1 MTVQNADREAI
12 RHGKIT
18 EKPLRERPSYPTW
31 AIKLTMAI
39 TGLIFGLFVLGHMV
53 GNLKIFMPL
62 NIDGSAPIDD
72 YGEFLRTIGEPLLP
86 RSGFL
91 WIVRIILLACLVL
104 HVWGAFALRARSS
117 KSRGRFQ
124 RTNLMGG
131 WQSTATRAMLV
142 TGVILLLFI
151 IFHLLDLTFGQ
162 AVASDEFVH
171 GAVRNNML
179 ATFAPGR
186 WWVTLVYVIANL
198 ALLLHLTHGIYLA
211 VSDLGWLGKRG
222 AGLMIVLAYI
232 LPFIVVAGNVV
243 MPLAIAFGWVPDFSR

>member
-1 MTVQNADREAI
+1 MTPPAARQISSAFAI
-12 RHGKIT
+12 
-18 EKPLRERPSYPTW
+18 PLFRRSAWTW
-31 AIKLTMAI
+31 PP
-39 TGLIFGLFVLGHMV
+39 GLS
-53 GNLKIFMPL
+53 P
-62 NIDGSAPIDD
+62 D
-72 YGEFLRTIGEPLLP
+72 YGLQFSSSIVFSDSVPLLAIPLKLLSPLLP
-86 RSGFL
+86 AVFQYTGWWVL
-91 WIVRIILLACLVL
+91 VCLVL

-117 KSRGRFQ
+117 ASRGRFK

-131 WQSTATRAMLV
+131 WQSTATKSMIW
-142 TGVILLLFI
+142 TGIILLLFI
-151 IFHLLDLTFGQ
+151 IFHLLDLTLGQ

-171 GAVRNNML
+171 GAVRNNLL

-186 WWVTLVYVIANL
+186 WWVTLVYVVANL

-222 AGLMIVLAYI
+222 EGLMVILAYI